1 MGWLKTH
8 FDKIILAVL
17 PIPFIG
23 SCFFNCLT
31 FFMDGHQHGWLRS
44 GITLGMQAIAL
55 CLILIELVRLWI
67 HEPANRDFLK
77 RSIWILAVF
86 FAVMVL
92 ALVET
97 PWKYSAICY
106 TSLFPR
112 IVETMSL

>member
-55 CLILIELVRLWI
+55 CLILIEL
-67 HEPANRDFLK
+67 
-77 RSIWILAVF
+77 
-86 FAVMVL
+86 FACGSMNLRTGISSNV
-92 ALVET
+92 
-97 PWKYSAICY
+97 PSG
-106 TSLFPR
+106 SLRCFCRHGPG
-112 IVETMSL
+112 VADAA

>member
-86 FAVMVL
+86 FCRHGPGVAD
-92 ALVET
+92 A
-97 PWKYSAICY
+97 A
-106 TSLFPR
+106 
-112 IVETMSL
+112 

>member
-55 CLILIELVRLWI
+55 
-67 HEPANRDFLK
+67 
-77 RSIWILAVF
+77 
-86 FAVMVL
+86 
-92 ALVET
+92 
-97 PWKYSAICY
+97 
-106 TSLFPR
+106 
-112 IVETMSL
+112 